1 MTKRRDGQLM
11 KNIVNSCA
19 ALAVSLLL
27 CATTWASP
35 TACPEH
41 FLAGQAPDIISQ
53 KIAAKT
59 RELCNGGFAELHS
72 GVTRTPLYS
81 AEHLTTERL
90 AQGRGLKRVNSFHAD
105 DRLPASER
113 AELADYA
120 RSGYDRGHIAPSGD
134 MFDSQSQHESFS
146 LANMVPQ
153 EASINRGVWER
164 IESGVRRMVK
174 SRGELFVVTGPLFQG
189 SELKRIGGRVLVPTA
204 TFKAIYDPN
213 KQEAGAYVVGN
224 ASGALPKVVSVA
236 ELNRMAGLDIFP
248 AVRAQVKSRAMRLP
262 IPKPRKRRDN

>member
-1 MTKRRDGQLM
+1 M
-11 KNIVNSCA
+11 KKISHSCA
-19 ALAVSLLL
+19 TLAVSLLL
-27 CATTWASP
+27 CATVWAGP

-41 FLAGQAPDIISQ
+41 FPAGQAPDIINQ

-59 RELCNGGFAELHS
+59 KELCNSGYAELHS

-81 AEHLTTERL
+81 AEHLTGERL

-134 MFDSQSQHESFS
+134 MFDPQSQHDSFS
-146 LANMVPQ
+146 LANMIPQ
-153 EASINRGVWER
+153 EPSINRGVWER

-174 SRGELFVVTGPLFQG
+174 SKGELFVVSGPLFQG
-189 SELKRIGGRVLVPTA
+189 GELKRIGGRVLVPSA

-213 KQEAGAYVVGN
+213 RQEAGAYVVGN
-224 ASGALPKVVSVA
+224 VPGALPQVMSVA

-248 AVRAQVKSRAMRLP
+248 AVSAQVKDRTMRLP
-262 IPKPRKRRDN
+262 IPKPRKQRDN

>member
-1 MTKRRDGQLM
+1 M

-27 CATTWASP
+27 CAITWASP

-41 FLAGQAPDIISQ
+41 FPAGQAPDIINQ
-53 KIAAKT
+53 KISTKT
-59 RELCNGGFAELHS
+59 RELCNSGYAELHS

-81 AEHLTTERL
+81 AEHLTRERL
-90 AQGRGLKRVNSFHAD
+90 VHRKGLKRVNSFHAD
-105 DRLPASER
+105 DRLPPSER
-113 AELADYA
+113 AELADYV

-134 MFDSQSQHESFS
+134 MFDPLSQHESFS

-153 EASINRGVWER
+153 EPSINRGVWER

-174 SRGELFVVTGPLFQG
+174 SKGELFVVTGPLFQG
-189 SELKRIGGRVLVPTA
+189 SELKRVGGRVLVPSA
-204 TFKAIYDPN
+204 TFKAVYDPN
-213 KQEAGAYVVGN
+213 RQEAGAYVVGN
-224 ASGALPKVVSVA
+224 ATGALPQVVSIA
-236 ELNRMAGLDIFP
+236 ELNQMAGLDIFP
-248 AVRAQVKSRAMRLP
+248 AIKAQVKNRVMHLP